1 MRKYLLALMALAMIT
16 SCQNSKPPVVLDSK
30 INISVII
37 PDTTPA
43 DDVIYIAGPFTGGE
57 SFSVGNPAWKLQRS
71 GVNCSIQLL
80 PDTFIGNNTLADG
93 FWFISEKHGAELDAD
108 GNEVVRTLVGTEGSY
123 VVAKWSR

>member
-1 MRKYLLALMALAMIT
+1 MRKYLFALMALAMIT

-57 SFSVGNPAWKLQRS
+57 SFSVGNPSWKLQRS

>member
-1 MRKYLLALMALAMIT
+1 MRKYLFALMALAMIT

-57 SFSVGNPAWKLQRS
+57 SFSMGNPAWKLQRS

-93 FWFISEKHGAELDAD
+93 FWFISEKH
-108 GNEVVRTLVGTEGSY
+108 EVVRTLVGTEGSY